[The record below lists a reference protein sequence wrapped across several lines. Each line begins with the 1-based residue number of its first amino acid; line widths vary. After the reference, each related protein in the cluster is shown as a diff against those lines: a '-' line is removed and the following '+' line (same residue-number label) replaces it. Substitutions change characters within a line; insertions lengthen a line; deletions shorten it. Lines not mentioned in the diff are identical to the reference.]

1 MVVRRVSDDVDLSYT
16 RLFRFGGGR
25 VYVCPRIDRVFVFLR
40 LPEEIEYID
49 RPRSSRGYD
58 VHLFLRFYRRSFST
72 SSSPKR

>member
-25 VYVCPRIDRVFVFLR
+25 VYVCPRIGRVFVFLR

-58 VHLFLRFYRRSFST
+58 GTPIPTFLPPLVFHV
-72 SSSPKR
+72 